1 MNSQLERQTT
11 RAASQMTTTGFI
23 GKDGTKDNLMQQD
36 AEINENHHI
45 KSTFKPIDQS
55 QSGQATD
62 RQDNLSPVKV
72 SDTVHE
78 INLRSTVAM
87 DNEPQHFLQVFQ
99 GSIVVTTD
107 DYLRRQ

>member
-1 MNSQLERQTT
+1 M
-11 RAASQMTTTGFI
+11 
-23 GKDGTKDNLMQQD
+23 
-36 AEINENHHI
+36 
-45 KSTFKPIDQS
+45 
-55 QSGQATD
+55 
-62 RQDNLSPVKV
+62 SPVKV

-107 DYLRRQ
+107 DYLRRKLKFYSDDPDQEETHVMLY